1 MKMLKEISMNII
13 QFETGSSQRAV
24 GVVEQNTVFKLNQVT
39 TVRELALLAIEAKK
53 SLEEQVQILGYAD
66 DQYDYQELLSNLKV
80 LPPLDHPDAA
90 HCFVSGTG
98 LTHLG
103 SASTRDKMHQQNLN
117 DAESVTD
124 TMRMFQWGVQN
135 GKPTEGK
142 IGAQPEWFY
151 KGDGSIVVRPG
162 ESLPLPPFAE
172 DGGEEPEIAGL
183 YVIGSDLKPY
193 RIGFALGN
201 EYSDHVMERR
211 NYLYL
216 AHSKLRFCSYGPEL
230 LTGELPKHLVG
241 TSRLKRGGEVIW
253 EKEFLSGED
262 NMCHSLSNLE
272 YHHFKY
278 QQFLKPGD
286 VHIHYFGT
294 ATLSFADGMKAE
306 IGDEF
311 EIEMKEFGQPLVNPL
326 APTQPELPIGSVITL

>member
-1 MKMLKEISMNII
+1 MNII
-13 QFETGSSQRAV
+13 QFEDAQQQRAV
-24 GVVEQNTVFKLNQVT
+24 GIVEQNIVRRLKQVT
-39 TVRELALLAIEAKK
+39 TVRELALLAIQSKNT
-53 SLEEQVQILGYAD
+53 LEQQIEILGFTEQSD
-66 DQYDYQELLSNLKV
+66 DYQALLQNLQV
-80 LPPLDHPDAA
+80 LPPLDHPDPA
-90 HCFVSGTG
+90 HCFISGTG

-103 SASTRDKMHQQNLN
+103 SASARDKMHQQNLN
-117 DAESVTD
+117 DEAAITD
-124 TMRMFQWGVQN
+124 TMRMFQWGLEQ
-135 GKPTEGK
+135 GKPAQGLV
-142 IGAQPEWFY
+142 GAQPEWFY

-162 ESLPLPPFAE
+162 TDLPLPPFAE

-183 YVIGSDLKPY
+183 YVIGPDLKPY

-201 EYSDHVMERR
+201 EYSDHIMERR

-230 LTGELPKHLVG
+230 RTGELPRHLVG
-241 TSRLKRGGEVIW
+241 TSRLRRDGEVIW

-294 ATLSFADGMKAE
+294 ATLSFADGVRAQV
-306 IGDEF
+306 GDEF
-311 EIEMKEFGQPLVNPL
+311 EIEMQEFGYPLKNKL
-326 APTQPELPIGSVITL
+326 AHTQPELPIGSVVTL

>member
-1 MKMLKEISMNII
+1 MNVI
-13 QFETGSSQRAV
+13 QFENNQDQRAV
-24 GVVEQNTVFKLNQVT
+24 GVVEHNVVKRVNNVT
-39 TVRELALLAIEAKK
+39 TVRDLALLAIENKN
-53 SLEEQVQILGYAD
+53 SLEQQIQQLGFAEEQF
-66 DQYDYQELLSNLKV
+66 DYQALLQALKV
-80 LPPLDHPDAA
+80 LAPLDHPDAA

-103 SASTRDKMHQQNLN
+103 SASARDKMHQQNLN
-117 DAESVTD
+117 DDAAITD
-124 TMRMFQWGVQN
+124 TMRMFQWGIEN
-135 GKPTEGK
+135 GKPAEGL

-162 ESLPLPPFAE
+162 TDLPLPPFAE

-183 YVIGSDLKPY
+183 YVIGPDLKPY

-230 LTGELPKHLVG
+230 RTGELPRHLVG
-241 TSRLKRGGEVIW
+241 SSRLRRNGEVIW

-294 ATLSFADGMKAE
+294 ATLSFADGMQAQV
-306 IGDEF
+306 GDEF
-311 EIEMKEFGQPLVNPL
+311 EIEMKEFGHPLKNKL
-326 APTQPELPIGSVITL
+326 AYTQPELPIGSVITL

>member
-1 MKMLKEISMNII
+1 MNVI
-13 QFETGSSQRAV
+13 QFENQHDQRAV
-24 GVVEQNTVFKLNQVT
+24 GIVENNTVKSVNGVES
-39 TVRELALLAIEAKK
+39 VRDLALMAIKNQF
-53 SLEEQVQILGYAD
+53 SLEQQVQQLGYSD
-66 DQYDYQELLSNLKV
+66 ESYDYSSLLAELKV
-80 LPPLDHPDAA
+80 LPPLDHPDTA
-90 HCFVSGTG
+90 HCFISGTG

-117 DAESVTD
+117 DAASVTD
-124 TMRMFQWGVQN
+124 TMRMFQWGVEK
-135 GKPTEGK
+135 GKPAAGDV
-142 IGAQPEWFY
+142 GAQPEWFY

-162 ESLPLPPFAE
+162 TDLPLPPFAE

-183 YVIGSDLKPY
+183 YVIGPDSKPY

-230 LTGELPKHLVG
+230 RTGELPNHLVG
-241 TSRLKRGGEVIW
+241 TSRLRRDGEVIW

-294 ATLSFADGMKAE
+294 ATLSFADGMQAQV
-306 IGDEF
+306 GDEF
-311 EIEMKEFGQPLVNPL
+311 EIEMKEFGHPLKNKL
-326 APTQPELPIGSVITL
+326 AHTQPELPIGSVITL

>member
-1 MKMLKEISMNII
+1 MNII
-13 QFETGSSQRAV
+13 QFENKHQQRAV
-24 GVVEQNTVFKLNQVT
+24 GVVENNIVKPVNHVE
-39 TVRELALLAIEAKK
+39 TVRDLALIAIQNKLKLEQQIDQLGYTDEKYDYLALLAE
-53 SLEEQVQILGYAD
+53 
-66 DQYDYQELLSNLKV
+66 LKV
-80 LPPLDHPDAA
+80 LAPLDHPDTA

-103 SASTRDKMHQQNLN
+103 SASTRDKMHQQDLI
-117 DAESVTD
+117 DAASVTD
-124 TMRMFQWGVQN
+124 TMRIFQLGIEN
-135 GKPTEGK
+135 GKPIGDEV
-142 IGAQPEWFY
+142 GAQPEWFY

-162 ESLPLPPFAE
+162 ADLPLPAFAE

-183 YVIGSDLKPY
+183 YVIGPDSKPY
-193 RIGFALGN
+193 RIGFAMGN
-201 EYSDHVMERR
+201 EFSDHIMERR

-230 LTGELPKHLVG
+230 RTGELPKHLVG
-241 TSRLKRGGEVIW
+241 TSRLRRDGDVIW

-262 NMCHSLSNLE
+262 NMCHSLKNLE

-294 ATLSFADGMKAE
+294 ATLSFADGVQTQV
-306 IGDEF
+306 GDEF
-311 EIEMKEFGQPLVNPL
+311 EIEMKEFGHPLKNRIGH
-326 APTQPELPIGSVITL
+326 TQPELSIGSVITL

>member
-1 MKMLKEISMNII
+1 MNII
-13 QFETGSSQRAV
+13 QFETNVNDRAIGIV
-24 GVVEQNTVFKLNQVT
+24 KDSLVFQVNQIT
-39 TVRELALLAIEAKK
+39 TVRDLALLAIENSQ
-53 SLEEQVQILGYAD
+53 SLEQQIETLGFT
-66 DQYDYQELLSNLKV
+66 QQQLNYQELLDKKRV
-80 LPPLDHPDAA
+80 LAPLDHPDTA

-103 SASTRDKMHQQNLN
+103 SASARDKMHQQNAN
-117 DAESVTD
+117 DDAFVTD
-124 TMRMFQWGVQN
+124 TMRMFQWGLQN
-135 GKPTEGK
+135 GKPTEGE

-162 ESLPLPPFAE
+162 TDLPLPPFAE

-183 YVIGSDLKPY
+183 YVIGPDSKPY

-201 EYSDHVMERR
+201 EYSDHIMERR

-230 LTGELPKHLVG
+230 RTGALPKHLVG
-241 TSRLKRGGEVIW
+241 TSRLKRAGEVIW

-262 NMCHSLSNLE
+262 NMCHSLANLE

-306 IGDEF
+306 VGDEF
-311 EIEMKEFGQPLVNPL
+311 EIEMKEFGHPLTNTL
-326 APTQPELPIGSVITL
+326 ANTQPELSIGSVITL

>member
-1 MKMLKEISMNII
+1 MNII
-13 QFETGSSQRAV
+13 QFETQDRHRAV
-24 GVVEQNTVFKLNQVT
+24 GIVENNTVKPVKQVG
-39 TVRELALLAIEAKK
+39 TVRDLALMAIKNK
-53 SLEEQVQILGYAD
+53 LSLEQQIEQLGFSSEN
-66 DQYDYQELLSNLKV
+66 YDYAQLLDNLQV
-80 LPPLDHPDAA
+80 LPPLDHPDTA

-103 SASTRDKMHQQNLN
+103 SAATRDKMHQQNVA
-117 DAESVTD
+117 DTASVTD
-124 TMRMFQWGVQN
+124 TMRIFQLGIEK
-135 GKPTEGK
+135 GKPADGEV
-142 IGAQPEWFY
+142 GAQPEWFY

-162 ESLPLPPFAE
+162 ADLPLPNFAE

-183 YVIGSDLKPY
+183 YVIGPDSKPY
-193 RIGFALGN
+193 RIGFAMGN
-201 EYSDHVMERR
+201 EFSDHIMERR

-230 LTGELPKHLVG
+230 RTGELPKYLVG
-241 TSRLKRGGEVIW
+241 TSRLRRDGDVIW

-262 NMCHSLSNLE
+262 NMCHSLTNLE

-294 ATLSFADGMKAE
+294 ATLSFADGMQTQV
-306 IGDEF
+306 GDEF
-311 EIEMKEFGQPLVNPL
+311 EIEMKEFGHSLKNKI
-326 APTQPELPIGSVITL
+326 AHTQPELSIGSVKTL

>member
-1 MKMLKEISMNII
+1 MNVI
-13 QFETGSSQRAV
+13 QFENNQDQRAV
-24 GVVEQNTVFKLNQVT
+24 GVVDNNVVKRVNQVNTV
-39 TVRELALLAIEAKK
+39 RDLALLAIENKN
-53 SLEEQVQILGYAD
+53 SLEQQIQQLGFAEE
-66 DQYDYQELLSNLKV
+66 QYDYQTLLQALKV

-90 HCFVSGTG
+90 HCFISGTG

-103 SASTRDKMHQQNLN
+103 SASARDKMHQQNLSD
-117 DAESVTD
+117 DAAVTD
-124 TMRMFQWGVQN
+124 TMRMFQWGIEK
-135 GKPTEGK
+135 GKPAEGLV
-142 IGAQPEWFY
+142 GAQPEWFY

-162 ESLPLPPFAE
+162 TDLPLPPFAE

-183 YVIGSDLKPY
+183 YVIGPDLKPY

-230 LTGELPKHLVG
+230 RTGELPRHLVG
-241 TSRLKRGGEVIW
+241 TSRLRRDGKVIW

-294 ATLSFADGMKAE
+294 ATLSFADGMQAQV
-306 IGDEF
+306 GDEF
-311 EIEMKEFGQPLVNPL
+311 EIEMKEFGHPLKNKL
-326 APTQPELPIGSVITL
+326 AHTQPELPIGSVITL

>member
-1 MKMLKEISMNII
+1 MNII
-13 QFETGSSQRAV
+13 QFENKHQQRAV
-24 GVVEQNTVFKLNQVT
+24 GIVDNNIVRSVNQVE
-39 TVRELALLAIEAKK
+39 TVRDLALMAIENKLD
-53 SLEEQVQILGYAD
+53 LEQQVEHLGYTD
-66 DQYDYQELLSNLKV
+66 EKYDYLDLLAELKV
-80 LPPLDHPDAA
+80 LAPLDHPDTA

-103 SASTRDKMHQQNLN
+103 SASTRDKMHQQNST
-117 DAESVTD
+117 DAASVTD
-124 TMRMFQWGVQN
+124 TMRIFQLGIEN
-135 GKPTEGK
+135 GKPAEDEV
-142 IGAQPEWFY
+142 GAQPEWFY

-162 ESLPLPPFAE
+162 ADLPLPAFAE

-183 YVIGSDLKPY
+183 YVIGPDSKPY
-193 RIGFALGN
+193 RIGFAMGN
-201 EYSDHVMERR
+201 EFSDHIMERR

-230 LTGELPKHLVG
+230 RTGELPKHLVG
-241 TSRLKRGGEVIW
+241 TSRLRRDGDVIW

-262 NMCHSLSNLE
+262 NMCHSLKNLE

-294 ATLSFADGMKAE
+294 ATLSFADGMQTQV
-306 IGDEF
+306 GDEF
-311 EIEMKEFGQPLVNPL
+311 EIEMKEFGHPLKNKIGH
-326 APTQPELPIGSVITL
+326 TQPELSIGSVITL

>member
-1 MKMLKEISMNII
+1 MNVI
-13 QFETGSSQRAV
+13 QFENAQNQRAV
-24 GVVEQNTVFKLNQVT
+24 GVVENNKVKCVKDVT
-39 TVRELALLAIEAKK
+39 SVRELALLAIENKN
-53 SLEEQVQILGYAD
+53 SLEQQINQLGFID
-66 DQYDYQELLSNLKV
+66 ECYDYAILLQDLKV
-80 LPPLDHPDAA
+80 LAPLDHPDAA
-90 HCFVSGTG
+90 HCFISGTG

-103 SASTRDKMHQQNLN
+103 SASARDKMHQQNLN
-117 DAESVTD
+117 DEASVTD
-124 TMRMFQWGVQN
+124 TMRMFQWGIEQ
-135 GKPTEGK
+135 GKPAEGLV
-142 IGAQPEWFY
+142 GAQPEWFY

-162 ESLPLPPFAE
+162 TALPLPPFAE

-183 YVIGSDLKPY
+183 YVIGPDLKPY

-230 LTGELPKHLVG
+230 RTGELPKHLIG
-241 TSRLKRGGEVIW
+241 TSRLRRNGEVIW

-294 ATLSFADGMKAE
+294 ATLSFADGMQAQV
-306 IGDEF
+306 GDEF
-311 EIEMKEFGQPLVNPL
+311 EIEMKEFGHPLKNKL
-326 APTQPELPIGSVITL
+326 AHTQAELPIGSVITL

>member
-1 MKMLKEISMNII
+1 MNVI
-13 QFETGSSQRAV
+13 QFENQHDQRAV
-24 GVVEQNTVFKLNQVT
+24 GIVENNTVKSLNGVES
-39 TVRELALLAIEAKK
+39 VRDLALMAIKNQF
-53 SLEEQVQILGYAD
+53 SLEQQVQQLGYSD
-66 DQYDYQELLSNLKV
+66 ESYDYSSLLAELKV
-80 LPPLDHPDAA
+80 LPPLDHPDTA
-90 HCFVSGTG
+90 HCFISGTG

-117 DAESVTD
+117 DAASVTD
-124 TMRMFQWGVQN
+124 TMRMFQWGVEK
-135 GKPTEGK
+135 GKPAAGDV
-142 IGAQPEWFY
+142 GAQPEWFY

-162 ESLPLPPFAE
+162 TDLPLPPFAE

-183 YVIGSDLKPY
+183 YVIGPDSKPY

-230 LTGELPKHLVG
+230 RTGELPNHLVG
-241 TSRLKRGGEVIW
+241 TSRLRRDGEVIW

-294 ATLSFADGMKAE
+294 ATLSFADGMQAQV
-306 IGDEF
+306 GDEF
-311 EIEMKEFGQPLVNPL
+311 EIEMKEFGHPLKNKL
-326 APTQPELPIGSVITL
+326 AHTQPELPIGSVITL

>member
-1 MKMLKEISMNII
+1 MNLI
-13 QFETGSSQRAV
+13 QFEDHAAQRIV
-24 GVVEQNTVFKLNQVT
+24 GVVVNNRVQAVKEVT
-39 TVRELALLAIEAKK
+39 TVRELALLAIQNQC
-53 SLEEQVQILGYAD
+53 SLEQQIQQLGYRDEA
-66 DQYDYQELLSNLKV
+66 YDYQALLAEQQV
-80 LPPLDHPDAA
+80 LPPLDHPDTA

-103 SASTRDKMHQQNLN
+103 SASARDKMHQQNLN
-117 DAESVTD
+117 DAASVTD
-124 TMRMFQWGVQN
+124 TMRIFQWGIEK
-135 GKPTEGK
+135 GKPAEGE

-162 ESLPLPPFAE
+162 ASLPFPPFAE

-183 YVIGSDLKPY
+183 YVIGPDLKPY
-193 RIGFALGN
+193 RVGFALGN
-201 EYSDHVMERR
+201 EYSDHIMERR

-230 LTGELPKHLVG
+230 RTGELPKHLVG
-241 TSRLKRGGEVIW
+241 ISRLRRDGAVVW

-262 NMCHSLSNLE
+262 NMCHSLANLE

-294 ATLSFADGMKAE
+294 ATLSFADGVKTQ

-311 EIEMKEFGQPLVNPL
+311 EIEMEAFGQPLKNTL
-326 APTQPELPIGSVITL
+326 APTEAELPIGSVVTL